1 MLGSNG
7 GHDLS
12 GLSWERRGRC
22 ATQGLPEE
30 PTGSRLGSS
39 AEEPIGSFRKRGRS
53 GVSTEE
59 LSQRGGSGAFA
70 NRFASIGFVQEEGW
84 LRRLLSHLAGR
95 FVARFQ
101 WWARYSSES
110 LTFFAAF
117 LSAIVQHCGNCALF
131 LFRSEAIYFLAKAR
145 NHIF

>member
-1 MLGSNG
+1 MVGPPYCFPINPFFVALACVYCMRCMLYLALPCLALPG
-7 GHDLS
+7 GL
-12 GLSWERRGRC
+12 
-22 ATQGLPEE
+22 
-30 PTGSRLGSS
+30 
-39 AEEPIGSFRKRGRS
+39 
-53 GVSTEE
+53 TEE